1 MRCSRRTAAVP
12 AAAGT
17 AQPAPSPAADAL
29 VGARMEAE
37 AARGA
42 QGGRGGGGGAARA
55 RRGGGARPQPYDRN
69 KFLQANFRFLVSDA
83 GDLRRWE
90 ANADLMPDWEDVVE
104 ARPARAAG
112 AGRCS
117 GLFRASPRL
126 PCKHILTLFTW
137 CFGVCAETLRSNV
150 SGRMI

>member
-1 MRCSRRTAAVP
+1 VP

-17 AQPAPSPAADAL
+17 AQPARAPAADAL
-29 VGARMEAE
+29 VEARAQTE
-37 AARGA
+37 AARGE
-42 QGGRGGGGGAARA
+42 QGGRGGGGAARG

-104 ARPARAAG
+104 ARPARAAC
-112 AGRCS
+112 CS
-117 GLFRASPRL
+117 GLVARVLGRCVSTRYRCLRGALGSARR
-126 PCKHILTLFTW
+126 PC
-137 CFGVCAETLRSNV
+137 AA
-150 SGRMI
+150 M